1 MQELEEPSE
10 RDRFQ
15 STIPTQLSVIWNTLQ
30 AGDEGAAQEALE
42 LFIEVAESHPRF
54 LKRNLAEIANAMLQ
68 VGAAV
73 LLASTYVKERK
84 VEMCLFGLALS
95 ARPSAALAL

>member
-1 MQELEEPSE
+1 MTWWDVLLAQELKEPSE

-15 STIPTQLSVIWNTLQ
+15 STIPTQLAVIWNTLQ

-54 LKRNLAEIANAMLQ
+54 LKRNLTDIATAMLQ
-68 VGAAV
+68 V
-73 LLASTYVKERK
+73 K
-84 VEMCLFGLALS
+84 LALCAPRTRH
-95 ARPSAALAL
+95 ARK